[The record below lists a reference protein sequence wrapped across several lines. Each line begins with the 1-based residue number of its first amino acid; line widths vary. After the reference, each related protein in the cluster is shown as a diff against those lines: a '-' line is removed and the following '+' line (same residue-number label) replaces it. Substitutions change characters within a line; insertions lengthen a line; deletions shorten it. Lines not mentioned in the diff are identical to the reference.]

1 MAKLTIVALDNASQF
16 FGTTEYAMFQ
26 CSTETN
32 NLVVVGLSHNFLN
45 NKKIDEMDYDNLV
58 DSVITTKLS
67 TNTLTGEINNPDE
80 TLEKVLDGEYQV
92 MLLGRPTID
101 SLQLSETYK
110 LDKRE
115 LQGIIGAKMRIE
127 RENQAKREKL
137 ERAREN
143 KLAKIKK
150 AQETL
155 LAQQNADKDE
165 SLFTEDETE
174 ETPVEI
180 VAETTTEGAPF

>member
-1 MAKLTIVALDNASQF
+1 MAKLTITALDNASQF

-26 CSTETN
+26 CATETN

-45 NKKIDEMDYDNLV
+45 NKRIDEMDYDNLV
-58 DSVITTKLS
+58 DSVITTKVS

-80 TLEKVLDGEYQV
+80 TLEKVLDGEWQV
-92 MLLGRPTID
+92 MLLGRPSID

-110 LDKRE
+110 LDKKE

-127 RENQAKREKL
+127 RENQAQREKL

-150 AQETL
+150 AQEAL

-180 VAETTTEGAPF
+180 VAETTTEEAPF

>member
-1 MAKLTIVALDNASQF
+1 MAKLTITALDNASQF

-26 CSTETN
+26 CATETN

-45 NKKIDEMDYDNLV
+45 NKKIDEMDYDNLAG
-58 DSVITTKLS
+58 SVITTKVS
-67 TNTLTGEINNPDE
+67 TNTLTGEINNPDD
-80 TLEKVLDGEYQV
+80 TLEKVLNGEYQV
-92 MLLGRPTID
+92 MLLGRPSID
-101 SLQLSETYK
+101 SLSLSETYK

-150 AQETL
+150 AQEAL
-155 LAQQNADKDE
+155 LAQQNANKDE
-165 SLFTEDETE
+165 ENLFTEEE
-174 ETPVEI
+174 ETSPEI
-180 VAETTTEGAPF
+180 VAETTSDEAPF

>member
-1 MAKLTIVALDNASQF
+1 MAKLTITALDNASQF

-26 CSTETN
+26 CATETN
-32 NLVVVGLSHNFLN
+32 NLIVVGLSHNFLN

-58 DSVITTKLS
+58 DTVITTKVS
-67 TNTLTGEINNPDE
+67 TNTLTGEINNPDD

-137 ERAREN
+137 DRARDN

-165 SLFTEDETE
+165 ENLFTEAEV
-174 ETPVEI
+174 VEPEV
-180 VAETTTEGAPF
+180 VAETTSDEAPF

>member
-26 CSTETN
+26 ATTETN
-32 NLVVVGLSHNFLN
+32 NLIVVGLSHNFLN

-58 DSVITTKLS
+58 DSIITTKTS
-67 TNTLTGEINNPDE
+67 VNSITGEINNPDD

-92 MLLGRPTID
+92 MLLGRPSIE
-101 SLQLSETYK
+101 SLALSETYK
-110 LDKRE
+110 IDKRE

-127 RENQAKREKL
+127 RENQAKRDKL
-137 ERAREN
+137 DRARAN

-150 AQETL
+150 AQEAL
-155 LAQQNADKDE
+155 LASTSQEDE
-165 SLFTEDETE
+165 SLFTDE
-174 ETPVEI
+174 ETTVEE
-180 VAETTTEGAPF
+180 ETTSDVEENAPF

>member
-26 CSTETN
+26 CSTESN

-45 NKKIDEMDYDNLV
+45 NKRIDEMDYDNLV
-58 DSVITTKLS
+58 DSVITTKVS

-101 SLQLSETYK
+101 SLSLSETYK

-150 AQETL
+150 AQEAL
-155 LAQQNADKDE
+155 LAQQNANKDE
-165 SLFTEDETE
+165 ENLFTEEE
-174 ETPVEI
+174 ETTVEI
-180 VAETTTEGAPF
+180 VEETTTEEAPF